1 MSSDPLEIIASTADA
16 ALATDE
22 SGRIVIWNQAAE
34 RLLGYA
40 AEEVLGRPCH
50 DVLCGLDVFGNRFCD
65 ESCALQCMMRRHEA
79 VRSFEMDVRRES
91 GEVVRIAISV
101 MAVPGPRPSQYTLIH
116 LMRPSEDRPTL
127 STSVAG
133 MVPLAAAQSSAEP
146 AHQAQLRSLTH
157 REREVLRVLSDG
169 LSTEDIADTLF
180 ISVATVRNH
189 IQNILRKLEV
199 HSKVE
204 AVSLALRHRVI

>member
-1 MSSDPLEIIASTADA
+1 MTTDPLEIVASTADA

-22 SGRIVIWNQAAE
+22 SGRVVIWNKAAE
-34 RLLGYA
+34 RLLGY
-40 AEEVLGRPCH
+40 EVELALGKPCH
-50 DVLCGLDVFGNRFCD
+50 ELLCGRDVFGNRFCD
-65 ESCALQCMMRRHEA
+65 EDCALHHMMRRHEA
-79 VRSFEMDVRRES
+79 ARSFEMDVRRES
-91 GEVVRIAISV
+91 GEVMRVSVTV

-116 LMRPSEDRPTL
+116 VLRP
-127 STSVAG
+127 VAG
-133 MVPLAAAQSSAEP
+133 GRRVAGAGDTVAVST
-146 AHQAQLRSLTH
+146 LRSPASDPPAPRMRALTH
-157 REREVLRVLSDG
+157 REIEVLRVLADG

-180 ISVATVRNH
+180 ISVTTVRNH

>member
-1 MSSDPLEIIASTADA
+1 MGIDPLDIVSSTADA
-16 ALATDE
+16 AFATDE
-22 SGRIVIWNQAAE
+22 SGRIVIWNKAAE

-40 AEEVLGRPCH
+40 AEEVLGKPCH
-50 DVLCGLDVFGNRFCD
+50 DILCGRDLFGNRFCD
-65 ESCALQCMMRRHEA
+65 ENCALHCMMRRHEA
-79 VRSFEMDVRRES
+79 LRSFEMDVRRES
-91 GEVVRIAISV
+91 SEVLRVAISV

-116 LMRPSEDRPTL
+116 LLRASEARSMRATDSELVPFIPP
-127 STSVAG
+127 STS
-133 MVPLAAAQSSAEP
+133 AESEY
-146 AHQAQLRSLTH
+146 QVQLRSLTQ
-157 REREVLRVLSDG
+157 REREVLRVLADG
-169 LSTEDIADTLF
+169 LSTEDIANTLF